1 MQELAENT
9 VESRS
14 SGVSVEQRSQL
25 DPNIREFETFGSY
38 LFLKRL
44 AAGGMAEVF
53 LARPASQGGNGRVQ
67 VVKRILPHVANNP
80 VFLKMFQTEI
90 QVIMGFNN
98 PHTVQLH
105 DSGDVNGQP
114 FIAMEY
120 IEGKNLKELIS
131 KVTAQKQHIPIPTA
145 LSLIAQAASGLSYA
159 HTFINKVTGETV
171 NAIHRDISPHNLIL
185 SYEGNVKVID
195 FGIAKAASGMNEQTR
210 VGTIK
215 GKTAYMSPEQ
225 VNGQPLDARS
235 DIFALGIVAWELLT
249 LQRPFT
255 KDGDSE
261 INILARIDN
270 CDQFIVPP
278 SQFNPDIPKEVDDI
292 ILKALRKNPNERYA
306 SASDFQAALRQAMMK
321 LSPNYSYDDTGK
333 IIRSLFSEEILA
345 ERKEL
350 QMLNMQAQTLLY
362 TNNSNDKTMV
372 TPSDRTNALG
382 THPSFK
388 TMRTSAADEIGSGQ
402 MDLRLNKIES
412 MIKQKA
418 TTRHYMMFA
427 FYVLSLVALKLD
439 NQYSIFNLIFR
450 EQAAHASQ
458 GYEEGA
464 DAPPPPPRQYNAR
477 QNRQQVQREPANVKS
492 QKVATKKKNSK
503 N

>member
-1 MQELAENT
+1 M
-9 VESRS
+9 
-14 SGVSVEQRSQL
+14 EQRSQI
-25 DPNIREFETFGSY
+25 DPHVRQFETYGNY

-105 DSGDVNGQP
+105 DSGDVEGQP

-131 KVTAQKQHIPIPTA
+131 KVIDENQQIPVPTV
-145 LSLIAQAASGLSYA
+145 LSLIAQAAAGLSYA
-159 HTFINKVTGETV
+159 HTFVNKVTGDTV

-185 SYEGNVKVID
+185 SYEGNLKVID
-195 FGIAKAASGMNEQTR
+195 FGIAKAASSVNEQTR

-215 GKTAYMSPEQ
+215 GKTSYMSPEQ

-249 LQRPFT
+249 LKRPFT

-261 INILARIDN
+261 VNVLARIDN
-270 CDQFIVPP
+270 CDQFVVPP

-292 ILKALRKNPNERYA
+292 ILKALRKDPNERFA
-306 SASDFQAALRQAMMK
+306 SASDFQVALRQAMMK

-333 IIRSLFSEEILA
+333 IIRSLFADDIAA

-350 QMLNMQAQTLLY
+350 QMLNMQAQAFLF
-362 TNNSNDKTMV
+362 TNNSGDKTMV
-372 TPSDRTNALG
+372 VGSDRSSA
-382 THPSFK
+382 SFK
-388 TMRTSAADEIGSGQ
+388 SMRTIPVDEADSGH
-402 MDLRLNKIES
+402 MDVRLNKIET

-418 TTRHYMMFA
+418 TARHYMMFG
-427 FYVLSLVALKLD
+427 FYVISLVALKLD
-439 NQYSIFNLIFR
+439 NQYSIFNLLFQGQ
-450 EQAAHASQ
+450 QAQATEAGDH
-458 GYEEGA
+458 EE
-464 DAPPPPPRQYNAR
+464 DNPLPVEKTVNAR
-477 QNRQQVQREPANVKS
+477 TQNRLQQREPANNNKAATKS
-492 QKVATKKKNSK
+492 SNKKKN
-503 N
+503 NRNQ

>member
-1 MQELAENT
+1 ML
-9 VESRS
+9 
-14 SGVSVEQRSQL
+14 GGSVEQRSQF
-25 DPNIREFETFGSY
+25 DPNVREFETFGSY

-120 IEGKNLKELIS
+120 IEGKNLKELMS
-131 KVTAQKQHIPIPTA
+131 KVLEQKQHLPVPMV
-145 LSLIAQAASGLSYA
+145 LSLIAQASAGLSYA
-159 HTFINKVTGETV
+159 HTFVNKVTGNTV

-185 SYEGNVKVID
+185 SYEGNLKVID
-195 FGIAKAASGMNEQTR
+195 FGIAKAASSMNEQTR

-225 VNGQPLDARS
+225 VNGQTLDARS

-249 LQRPFT
+249 LKRPFT

-270 CDQFIVPP
+270 CDQFVVPP
-278 SQFNPDIPKEVDDI
+278 SQFNPEIPKEVDEI
-292 ILKALRKNPNERYA
+292 ILKALRKNPDERYA
-306 SASDFQAALRQAMMK
+306 SAAELQIALRQAMQK
-321 LSPNYSYDDTGK
+321 LSPNYTYADTGK
-333 IIRSLFSEEILA
+333 IIHSLFADEIAA
-345 ERKEL
+345 ERKDL
-350 QMLNMQAQTLLY
+350 QLLNMQAQASLY
-362 TNNSNDKTMV
+362 SSNSYDKTTVMQAER
-372 TPSDRTNALG
+372 SQAG
-382 THPSFK
+382 AQPSFK
-388 TMRTSAADEIGSGQ
+388 MMRTVDPDEVGSGQ
-402 MDLRLNKIES
+402 MDVRLNKIES

-418 TTRHYMMFA
+418 TTRHYLMFA

-439 NQYSIFNLIFR
+439 NQYSIFSLIFR
-450 EQAAHASQ
+450 ESSAHEIYQDQDSAEPQ
-458 GYEEGA
+458 
-464 DAPPPPPRQYNAR
+464 RQYAGR
-477 QNRQQVQREPANVKS
+477 QSRQQAQREPAGSKAY
-492 QKVATKKKNSK
+492 QKTANKKKNTRT

>member
-1 MQELAENT
+1 
-9 VESRS
+9 
-14 SGVSVEQRSQL
+14 VEQRGQL
-25 DPNIREFETFGSY
+25 DPNSRVFETFGSY

-53 LARPASQGGNGRVQ
+53 LARPASQGGNGRVT

-105 DSGDVNGQP
+105 DSGEFNGQP

-120 IEGKNLKELIS
+120 IEGKNLKELMA
-131 KVTAQKQHIPIPTA
+131 KVIDQKQQLPVPTV

-159 HTFINKVTGETV
+159 HSFVNKVTGETV

-185 SYEGNVKVID
+185 SYEGNLKVID
-195 FGIAKAASGMNEQTR
+195 FGIAKAASSMAEQTR

-225 VNGQPLDARS
+225 VNGEALDARS

-249 LQRPFT
+249 LKRPFT

-261 INILARIDN
+261 VNILARIDN
-270 CDQFIVPP
+270 CDQHVVPP
-278 SQFNPDIPKEVDDI
+278 SQHNPDIPKEVDEI
-292 ILKALRKNPNERYA
+292 ILKTLRKNPQERYTTA
-306 SASDFQAALRQAMMK
+306 SEFQTALRQAMLK

-333 IIRSLFSEEILA
+333 IIRSLFSAEIIE

-350 QMLNMQAQTLLY
+350 QLLNMQAQATLY
-362 TNNSNDKTMV
+362 SRNASTDKTMIV
-372 TPSDRTNALG
+372 PTSD
-382 THPSFK
+382 HSK
-388 TMRTSAADEIGSGQ
+388 MMSAPFRHLRSADEEDGSTH
-402 MDLRLNKIES
+402 MDVRLTKIET

-418 TTRHYMMFA
+418 TARHYMMFA
-427 FYVLSLVALKLD
+427 FYVFSLIALKLD
-439 NQYSIFNLIFR
+439 NQYSIFNLIFH
-450 EQAAHASQ
+450 EQAAQADNAEYAMAST
-458 GYEEGA
+458 A
-464 DAPPPPPRQYNAR
+464 AHPAAR
-477 QNRQQVQREPANVKS
+477 NPANSAAARNAAHSNKNVNKN
-492 QKVATKKKNSK
+492 KVAKVSRYDD
-503 N
+503 

>member
-1 MQELAENT
+1 M
-9 VESRS
+9 
-14 SGVSVEQRSQL
+14 EQRSQI
-25 DPNIREFETFGSY
+25 DPHVRQFETYGNY

-105 DSGDVNGQP
+105 DSGDVEGQP

-131 KVTAQKQHIPIPTA
+131 KVIDENQHIPVPTV
-145 LSLIAQAASGLSYA
+145 LSLIAQAAAGLSYA
-159 HTFINKVTGETV
+159 HTFVNKVTGDTV

-185 SYEGNVKVID
+185 SYEGNLKVID
-195 FGIAKAASGMNEQTR
+195 FGIAKAASSVSEQTR

-215 GKTAYMSPEQ
+215 GKTSYMSPEQ
-225 VNGQPLDARS
+225 VNGQALDARS

-249 LQRPFT
+249 LKRPFT

-261 INILARIDN
+261 VNVLARIDN
-270 CDQFIVPP
+270 CDEFIVPP
-278 SQFNPDIPKEVDDI
+278 SHFNPDIPKEVDEI

-306 SASDFQAALRQAMMK
+306 SASDFQVALRQAMMK

-333 IIRSLFSEEILA
+333 IIRSLFADDIAA

-350 QMLNMQAQTLLY
+350 QMLNMQAQAFLFS
-362 TNNSNDKTMV
+362 NNSGDKTMV
-372 TPSDRTNALG
+372 VGSDRSGA
-382 THPSFK
+382 SFK
-388 TMRTSAADEIGSGQ
+388 SMRTTPMDESDSGHI
-402 MDLRLNKIES
+402 MDVRLNKIET

-418 TTRHYMMFA
+418 TARHYMMFG
-427 FYVLSLVALKLD
+427 FYVISLVALKLD
-439 NQYSIFNLIFR
+439 NQYSIFNLFFQGQ
-450 EQAAHASQ
+450 QAQAIESSEH
-458 GYEEGA
+458 EE
-464 DAPPPPPRQYNAR
+464 DSVPVKTVNAR
-477 QNRQQVQREPANVKS
+477 GQNRQVQQREPASTNKAS
-492 QKVATKKKNSK
+492 TKPANKKKN
-503 N
+503 NRN

>member
-1 MQELAENT
+1 ML
-9 VESRS
+9 
-14 SGVSVEQRSQL
+14 GGSVEQGSQF
-25 DPNIREFETFGSY
+25 DPNVREFETFGSY

-131 KVTAQKQHIPIPTA
+131 KVIAQKQHIPIPTV

-159 HTFINKVTGETV
+159 HTFVNKVTGDAV

-185 SYEGNVKVID
+185 SYEGNLKVID
-195 FGIAKAASGMNEQTR
+195 FGIAKAASSMNEQTR

-225 VNGQPLDARS
+225 VNGQTLDARS

-249 LQRPFT
+249 LKRPFT

-270 CDQFIVPP
+270 CDQFVVPP
-278 SQFNPDIPKEVDDI
+278 SQFNPDIPKEVDEI
-292 ILKALRKNPNERYA
+292 ILKALRKNPDERYA
-306 SASDFQAALRQAMMK
+306 TAAEFQVALRQAMMK
-321 LSPNYSYDDTGK
+321 MSPNYSYGDTGK
-333 IIRSLFSEEILA
+333 IVQSLFAEEIAA

-350 QMLNMQAQTLLY
+350 QMLNMQAQASLY
-362 TNNSNDKTMV
+362 TSNSFDKTQV
-372 TPSDRTNALG
+372 LSSDRTKTNMAQ
-382 THPSFK
+382 PSFK
-388 TMRTSAADEIGSGQ
+388 TMRTVAPDEIGSGQ

-427 FYVLSLVALKLD
+427 FYVISLVALKLD

-450 EQAAHASQ
+450 SQAVHADNYEFDEQYDQ
-458 GYEEGA
+458 P
-464 DAPPPPPRQYNAR
+464 APQRQYTGR
-477 QNRQQVQREPANVKS
+477 QRQQAQREPATAANKVLQ
-492 QKVATKKKNSK
+492 QKNAKKKNQAR
-503 N
+503 NN

>member
-1 MQELAENT
+1 MHKFNRIYLQRA
-9 VESRS
+9 VC
-14 SGVSVEQRSQL
+14 SGVPVEQRSQL
-25 DPNIREFETFGSY
+25 DPNIRVFETFGNY

-105 DSGDVNGQP
+105 DSGDFSGQP

-131 KVTAQKQHIPIPTA
+131 KVTEQNQQIPVATV
-145 LSLIAQAASGLSYA
+145 LSLVAQAASGLSYA
-159 HTFINKVTGETV
+159 HSFVNKVTGETV

-185 SYEGNVKVID
+185 SYEGNLKVID
-195 FGIAKAASGMNEQTR
+195 FGIAKAASSMSEQTR

-225 VNGQPLDARS
+225 VNGNGLDARS

-249 LQRPFT
+249 LKRPFT

-261 INILARIDN
+261 VNILARIDN
-270 CDQFIVPP
+270 CDQYVVPP
-278 SQFNPDIPKEVDDI
+278 SQFNPDVPKDVDEI
-292 ILKALRKNPNERYA
+292 VLKALRKNPDERYA
-306 SASDFQAALRQAMMK
+306 TASDFQSALRQAMLK
-321 LSPNYSYDDTGK
+321 FSPNYSYDDTGK
-333 IIRSLFSEEILA
+333 IIRSLFAEEIIA

-350 QMLNMQAQTLLY
+350 QLLNMQAQASLY
-362 TNNSNDKTMV
+362 VNNASDKTMIV
-372 TPSDRTNALG
+372 PTSDRTNVMS
-382 THPSFK
+382 PPFK
-388 TMRTSAADEIGSGQ
+388 NLRTNSPDDNSGH
-402 MDLRLNKIES
+402 MDVRLTKIET

-418 TTRHYMMFA
+418 TARHYMMFA
-427 FYVLSLVALKLD
+427 FYVISLVALKLD
-439 NQYSIFNLIFR
+439 NQYSLFSLIFR
-450 EQAAHASQ
+450 EQEARASSADQ
-458 GYEEGA
+458 GEYA
-464 DAPPPPPRQYNAR
+464 LASTKPHR
-477 QNRQQVQREPANVKS
+477 QNNQQGGISPSNKS
-492 QKVATKKKNSK
+492 VNNKTNKKKQSRN
-503 N
+503 NP